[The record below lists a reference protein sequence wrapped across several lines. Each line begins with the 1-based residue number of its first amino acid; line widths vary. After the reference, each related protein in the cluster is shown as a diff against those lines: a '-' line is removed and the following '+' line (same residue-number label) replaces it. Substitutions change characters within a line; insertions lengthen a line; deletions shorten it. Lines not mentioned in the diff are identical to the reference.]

1 MKVRHIKMK
10 YVTPIIEKTMVET
23 KDVLTASTGVS
34 VVERNNSNGTLGA
47 DFSISFSDLFS
58 KY

>member
-1 MKVRHIKMK
+1 MK